1 MWMDKLL
8 CVVVGWN
15 KTVAAMSRTCEPH
28 FVHNVSLKFC
38 CDVSRGI
45 LVTRRGTKPM
55 QILIAIVAIW
65 FGLNLAIFAFI
76 LWQRSPHFRHRVSR
90 LTLGV
95 FAPKETS
102 AHHRHWTV

>member
-1 MWMDKLL
+1 
-8 CVVVGWN
+8 
-15 KTVAAMSRTCEPH
+15 MSRTCEPH
-28 FVHNVSLKFC
+28 FVRNVSLKFC

-95 FAPKETS
+95 FTPKETS
-102 AHHRHWTV
+102 AHHRRWTV

>member
-1 MWMDKLL
+1 M
-8 CVVVGWN
+8 
-15 KTVAAMSRTCEPH
+15 CEPH
-28 FVHNVSLKFC
+28 FAHNVTLKFY

-45 LVTRRGTKPM
+45 FVARRGDEIM
-55 QILIAIVAIW
+55 LILITIVAIW